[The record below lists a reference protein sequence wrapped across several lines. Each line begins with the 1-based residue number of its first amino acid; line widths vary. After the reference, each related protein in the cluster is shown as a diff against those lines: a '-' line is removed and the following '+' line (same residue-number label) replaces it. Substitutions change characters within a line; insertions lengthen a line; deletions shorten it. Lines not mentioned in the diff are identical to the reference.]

1 MFLPRIFVIISACA
15 FVGCSAPISVKKVEP
30 VVPAALVSAPV
41 PEDLGLLLDQISVS
55 GKQLNKSKPATY
67 ETYNFLV
74 SRLIDE
80 IEKSGLEPWEQ
91 SVAIRGAKKV
101 YQLSAEGLD
110 DFRHLGPKL
119 TPTDRLKFS
128 GDYSVDSTPD
138 VIGVG
143 APLVMKLPD
152 RAAAEKQSPFVM
164 TYRNLTATVNVKGN
178 RAVLRLHD
186 PFEAEQ
192 VSMNGI
198 TRKLSS
204 NYVSAVSYGMSE
216 MRIDKLGFS
225 RMLNP
230 SRYADTAKLT
240 FTQPFDPDRIPVL
253 FVHGLQSTPAT
264 WMAMYLELMKD
275 PSIREKYQFWSFSYP
290 SGYPFPYSAS
300 LLRKE
305 MDRVNKIH
313 PNHKDIVIIG
323 HSMGTLLSR
332 LMISDAGN
340 QMWLAFFGKT
350 PKETTIV
357 DRKSRRLLEDSLI
370 FDSRS
375 DISRAIFFSGPHRG
389 SDMATKWIGRL
400 GSKLIRVPA
409 LLADTRNA
417 VINVMTVDA
426 AAIQLDRAPNSIDTL
441 APNNRFVRETSKLPR
456 RPGVPVHSIMG
467 DRGKGDTPNSSDGIV
482 PYWSAHLPNQA
493 SEKIVPS
500 GHGSHQHPEGIAEAY
515 RILRLHAGLPAT
527 Q

>member
-1 MFLPRIFVIISACA
+1 MLFPRTFVLVSACL
-15 FVGCSAPISVKKVEP
+15 FVSCTAPISVKKVEP
-30 VVPAALVSAPV
+30 AVPAALVSAPV
-41 PEDLGLLLDQISVS
+41 PEDLGLLLDQIAVS
-55 GKQLNKSKPATY
+55 EKQLNKSKPATY

-74 SRLIDE
+74 SRLIDG
-80 IEKSGLEPWEQ
+80 IGKSDLKPWEQ
-91 SVAIRGAKKV
+91 SVEIRGANKV
-101 YQLSAEGLD
+101 YQLSAEQSD
-110 DFRHLGPKL
+110 DLRNLGQEL
-119 TPTDRLKFS
+119 TPTDRLEFS

-143 APLVMKLPD
+143 APIVMNFPD

-164 TYRNLTATVNVKGN
+164 PYRNLTATVNVRGN

-186 PFEAEQ
+186 PFEVEQ
-192 VSMNGI
+192 LSMNGS
-198 TRKLSS
+198 TRELSAD
-204 NYVSAVSYGMSE
+204 YVSAVSYGLSE
-216 MRIDKLGFS
+216 ERIDKLGFS

-230 SRYADTAKLT
+230 SRYADTARLT

-264 WMAMYLELMKD
+264 WMSMYLELMKD
-275 PSIREKYQFWSFSYP
+275 PAIREKYQFWSFSYP

-340 QMWLAFFGKT
+340 KLWLAFFGKV
-350 PKETTIV
+350 PQETKIV

-389 SDMATKWIGRL
+389 SDMATNLIGRL
-400 GSKLIRVPA
+400 GAKLIRVPA
-409 LLADTRNA
+409 FLADTRNA
-417 VINVMTVDA
+417 VINVMTVDT

-441 APNNRFVRETSKLPR
+441 APNNRFVRETSKLTR

-500 GHGSHQHPEGIAEAY
+500 GHGSHVHPEGIAEAR